1 MKGIVTDI
9 QRFSLH
15 DGPGIRTTVFLKG
28 CNMRCAWC
36 HNPETLSTEP
46 QLLLHAEKCI
56 GCGACYASCKTG
68 ARSIADGLAAYD
80 RQLCRA
86 CGACAD
92 VCFSGALELSG
103 RPMTAGEV
111 MAEVLQDADYYS
123 HSGGGLTLSGGEAM
137 CQADFALEVLKLGRA
152 AGVSTA
158 VETNLNYPWEVLA
171 KALPYLD
178 LVMFDIKH
186 LDDGEHRKWTGVSNK
201 TILENARRL
210 LYSGIPVIVRT
221 PVIPGATDSE
231 AVIGAIARF
240 IQGSPDLQSYELLNF
255 NPLGGDKYAGL
266 GMGNAFASARPLP
279 DDRLDELAAAARVCG
294 AAVRV
299 R

>member
-36 HNPETLSTEP
+36 HNPETLSQEP

-56 GCGACYASCKTG
+56 GCGACYAACPNG
-68 ARSIADGLAAYD
+68 ARSVKDGRAGYD
-80 RQLCRA
+80 RKRCTA

-103 RPMTAGEV
+103 KPMTAEDV
-111 MAEVLQDADYYS
+111 MAEVLQDADYYA

-137 CQADFALEVLKLGRA
+137 CQADFALEVLRLCRE
-152 AGVSTA
+152 AGVATA
-158 VETNLNYPWEVLA
+158 VETNLNYPWAALE
-171 KALPYLD
+171 KALPLLD

-186 LDDGEHRKWTGVSNK
+186 MDDETHRKWTGVSNK

-210 LYSGIPVIVRT
+210 LASGVPVIART
-221 PVIPGATDSE
+221 PVIPGVTDSE
-231 AVIGAIARF
+231 EAIEAIAAF
-240 IQGSPDLQSYELLNF
+240 LKGSPNLKSYELLNF
-255 NPLGGDKYAGL
+255 NPLGGGKYAGL
-266 GMGNAFASARPLP
+266 GMDNAFASARPLP
-279 DDRLDELAAAARVCG
+279 QDRLDKLAEAARSCG
-294 AAVRV
+294 AAVHV